1 MKAEFSREEIVT
13 RSYSMSLSR
22 FMQQVFREAHID
34 YWGTYGGDRWISIC
48 IASGTK
54 EGYLD
59 VVYRFLLKDDEL
71 DLDFND
77 KKNVKSVLSRYLKEK
92 QDEKDSFSI

>member
-1 MKAEFSREEIVT
+1 MKVEFSREEIVT

-22 FMQQVFREAHID
+22 FMEQVFYEARID
-34 YWGTYGGDRWISIC
+34 YWGSYGRWISIC
-48 IASGTK
+48 INSGTK

-71 DLDFND
+71 ELDFND

-92 QDEKDSFSI
+92 QNEKDSFSL

>member
-1 MKAEFSREEIVT
+1 MKVEFSREEIVT

-22 FMQQVFREAHID
+22 FMEQVFREAHID
-34 YWGTYGGDRWISIC
+34 YWGDYGRDRWISIC
-48 IASGTK
+48 ISSGTK
-54 EGYLD
+54 AGYLD
-59 VVYRFLLKDDEL
+59 VAYRFLLKDDEL

-92 QDEKDSFSI
+92 QNERTTFRL

>member
-1 MKAEFSREEIVT
+1 MKVEFSREEIVT

-22 FMQQVFREAHID
+22 FMTQVFREAHID
-34 YWGTYGGDRWISIC
+34 YWGSYGVDRWISIC
-48 IASGTK
+48 INSGTK

-71 DLDFND
+71 ELDFND
-77 KKNVKSVLSRYLKEK
+77 KNNVKSVLSRYLKEK
-92 QDEKDSFSI
+92 QDEKDSFIL